1 MSSTHIT
8 LDHPSWPEPR
18 GCDVIYEI
26 NWGRLPVEGYHEVT
40 DVEVF
45 DEGRDITHLFD
56 QQSLCELIE
65 ERITQ

>member
-8 LDHPSWPEPR
+8 LDHDSWPEPR
-18 GCDVIYEI
+18 GCDVTFDVAWPMPGI
-26 NWGRLPVEGYHEVT
+26 GPEVA

-56 QQSLCELIE
+56 QDYLCGLIE